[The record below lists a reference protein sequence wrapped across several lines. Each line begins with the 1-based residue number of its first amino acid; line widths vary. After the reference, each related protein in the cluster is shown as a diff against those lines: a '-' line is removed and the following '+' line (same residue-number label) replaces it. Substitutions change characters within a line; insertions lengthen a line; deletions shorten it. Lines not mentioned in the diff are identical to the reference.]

1 MKQTKVRFNHGKLQY
16 SALLMKALAHP
27 LRLKILE
34 FIDNNGI
41 TQVNNIYNTLS
52 IEQSATSQHLR
63 ILKTAGVVSAKKD
76 GKFIYYSINYK
87 VVERA
92 QGAVQNFLQRDLL
105 LKQAK

>member
-34 FIDNNGI
+34 YIDGKGI
-41 TQVNNIYNTLS
+41 TQVNNIYNTLG

-63 ILKTAGVVSAKKD
+63 ILKSAGVVSAKKE
-76 GKFIYYSINYK
+76 GKFIFYSVNYP
-87 VVERA
+87 VVEKA
-92 QGAVQNFLQRDLL
+92 NIAVRNFLRN
-105 LKQAK
+105 

>member
-34 FIDNNGI
+34 YIDVKGI
-41 TQVNNIYNTLS
+41 TQVNNIYNTLG

-63 ILKTAGVVSAKKD
+63 ILKTAGVVTAKKE
-76 GKFIYYSINYK
+76 GKFIYYSVNYG

-92 QGAVQNFLQRDLL
+92 NIAVGNFLSH
-105 LKQAK
+105 